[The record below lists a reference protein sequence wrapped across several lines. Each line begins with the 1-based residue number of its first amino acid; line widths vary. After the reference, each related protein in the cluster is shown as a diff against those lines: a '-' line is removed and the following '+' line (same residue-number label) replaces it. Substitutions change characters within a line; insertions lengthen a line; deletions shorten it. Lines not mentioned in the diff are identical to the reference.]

1 MNENEILGRGDEQL
15 IHILYRRRIMKSG
28 IKDESRKIRKVKS
41 VRLDHTPVLS
51 LKVCRRKKSLY
62 G

>member
-28 IKDESRKIRKVKS
+28 IKDESRKMRKVKS
-41 VRLDHTPVLS
+41 VRLDHTPI
-51 LKVCRRKKSLY
+51 
-62 G
+62 